1 MGPAASEGY
10 NTSIRLVTK
19 VTRSTAIGSAMFP
32 WIGNTWSDRYKRPGD
47 ATDGVSLLPPCRQ
60 TSALL
65 EVSDLCV
72 SYAGRGKTSV
82 VVEKLNFLVSAGELV
97 GMQGRSGCGKTSIA
111 LALLKL
117 LPSSA
122 NVTGAAFFRGSDL
135 LQLKDSELRKMRGHE
150 ISIIYQ
156 EPALALNPVIRVGD
170 QIAEV
175 LRAHVPLTPAERL
188 QQALQM
194 LDRVQL
200 GAERYF
206 HAYPHELSGGERHR
220 IVLAQALV
228 CRPALVIADEPT
240 AGLDSTLK
248 NEILQLIDALRRETG
263 TAFLLISHDR
273 TVTGRADRTI
283 DLSPTKAPESF
294 LEPEAPSHVD
304 RAAVASSEPTS
315 LISVRNLSK
324 CYRSRGLLRNKHA
337 EKPALYSVG
346 LDIAKASLTAI
357 VGPSGS
363 GKSTLARCLA
373 LLEEADE
380 GEIFFEGKNLLDLRG
395 EELRAFRPRLQ
406 YVFQDPA
413 AALNPRLSAAETIS
427 EPLVIQNRLNRED
440 REKRVRRLM
449 LETGLDPATANRSC
463 HEFSGGQKQRLAIAR
478 ALALE
483 PRLLIFD
490 ESLSG
495 LDPET
500 RNEILD
506 LLKNLRCRLGIT
518 QLLISHDV
526 ETVSTVA
533 DSIVLMR
540 NGRIVEHRITEKTGN
555 SNTLSTEHVNPQ
567 TQHVF
572 ALSEAQ

>member
-1 MGPAASEGY
+1 MPP
-10 NTSIRLVTK
+10 R
-19 VTRSTAIGSAMFP
+19 
-32 WIGNTWSDRYKRPGD
+32 IGNTCSDRYKRPEG
-47 ATDGVSLLPPCRQ
+47 ATDGVSLLPACRQ

-65 EVSDLCV
+65 EVRDLCV
-72 SYAGRGKTSV
+72 SYAGPGKTSV
-82 VVEKLNFLVSAGELV
+82 VVEKLNFAVCAGEIV
-97 GMQGRSGCGKTSIA
+97 GMQGRSGCGKTSTA

-117 LPSSA
+117 LPPSA
-122 NVTGAAFFRGSDL
+122 NVAGAAFFRGNDL
-135 LQLKDSELRKMRGHE
+135 LKLKDSELRKIRGHE
-150 ISIIYQ
+150 VSIIYQ
-156 EPALALNPVIRVGD
+156 EPALALNPVMRVGE

-175 LRAHVPLTPAERL
+175 LRAHVPLTPAKRR
-188 QQALQM
+188 QQALHM

-200 GAERYF
+200 GGERYF

-220 IVLAQALV
+220 IVLAQALG

-283 DLSPTKAPESF
+283 DLSPAKARESF
-294 LEPEAPSHVD
+294 LQPDAPFHTD
-304 RAAVASSEPTS
+304 CGAVESRQPTS

-324 CYRSRGLLRNKHA
+324 SYRSRGLFRNKHA
-337 EKPALYSVG
+337 ERPALYSVG
-346 LDIAKASLTAI
+346 LNIAKGSLTAI

-380 GEIFFEGKNLLDLRG
+380 GEILFEGKNLLHLRA

-427 EPLVIQNRLNRED
+427 EPLVIRGRISRED
-440 REKRVRRLM
+440 RERRVRRLM

-483 PRLLIFD
+483 PQLLIFD

-500 RNEILD
+500 RDEILD
-506 LLKNLRCRLGIT
+506 LLKSLRSRLGIT
-518 QLLISHDV
+518 QLLISHDA
-526 ETVSTVA
+526 EIISTVA
-533 DSIVLMR
+533 DSIVVMR
-540 NGRIVEHRITEKTGN
+540 DGRIVAHQNTEKAGN
-555 SNTLSTEHVNPQ
+555 SSIPSTERLSPQ

-572 ALSEAQ
+572 ALSEAK